1 VFVYL
6 RYAPGHA
13 PPEYITWGI
22 IFVSVLVLMKHHRKY
37 GTADC
42 EARASPRPSPALE
55 MSS

>member
-22 IFVSVLVLMKHHRKY
+22 IFVSVLVLMKHQRNM
-37 GTADC
+37 
-42 EARASPRPSPALE
+42 ERLIARQEPRLGPPKR
-55 MSS
+55 